1 MPSKK
6 PAAKS
11 TASAPEEMIP
21 GAPGTEPPTVAEPTE
36 PRAPLPPKP
45 DQRAPAV
52 VSATGAVA
60 DGPEQPRAQEGAYL
74 TTAQGVR
81 LRETDHSLTA
91 GVRGP
96 TLIRDHHLRGR

>member
-6 PAAKS
+6 FAAKS
-11 TASAPEEMIP
+11 AVAASEDVIP
-21 GAPGTEPPTVAEPTE
+21 GVRGVEPPTVAQPSE

-45 DQRAPAV
+45 DQSAPAV
-52 VSATGAVA
+52 VSATGAGV

-91 GVRGP
+91 GCGVRRSCVITICGK
-96 TLIRDHHLRGR
+96 R